1 MKRLFLL
8 FATCAISASVMA
20 QEQSKQEA
28 ADSVATTPRYQP
40 QNLYAS
46 SEKLEDVVATGVA
59 TGLVLNPNHRNSKYR
74 LYGTENIWT
83 FLKLDTCTG
92 RIWQVQ
98 YAINDD
104 NRMQTQIVSVRL
116 DWTEDWSDLTN
127 MGRFELYPTKN
138 MYNFLLIDK
147 QSGRIWQIQWST
159 NPDNRGVIAE
169 IQ

>member
-8 FATCAISASVMA
+8 FATFAISASVMA
-20 QEQSKQEA
+20 QEQSKQET

-40 QNLYAS
+40 KNLYAS

-59 TGLVLNPNHRNSKYR
+59 TGFVLNPNQRNSKYK

-147 QSGRIWQIQWST
+147 KSGRIWQIQWST

>member
-40 QNLYAS
+40 KNLYAS

-59 TGLVLNPNHRNSKYR
+59 TGLVLNPNQRNSKYK

>member
-20 QEQSKQEA
+20 QEQSKQET

-40 QNLYAS
+40 KNLYAS

-59 TGLVLNPNHRNSKYR
+59 TGFVLNPNQRNSKYK

-147 QSGRIWQIQWST
+147 KSGRIWQIQWST

>member
-20 QEQSKQEA
+20 QEQSKQET
-28 ADSVATTPRYQP
+28 ADAVATTPRYQP
-40 QNLYAS
+40 KNLYAS

-59 TGLVLNPNHRNSKYR
+59 TGLVLNPNQRNSKYK

-147 QSGRIWQIQWST
+147 KSGRIWQIQWST

>member
-20 QEQSKQEA
+20 QEQSKQET

-40 QNLYAS
+40 KNLYAS

-59 TGLVLNPNHRNSKYR
+59 TGLVLNPNQRNSKYK
-74 LYGTENIWT
+74 LYGTENIGT

>member
-20 QEQSKQEA
+20 QEQSKQET

-40 QNLYAS
+40 KNLYAS

-59 TGLVLNPNHRNSKYR
+59 TGFVLNPNQRNSKYK

>member
-20 QEQSKQEA
+20 QEQSKQET

-40 QNLYAS
+40 KNLYAS

-59 TGLVLNPNHRNSKYR
+59 TGLVLNPNQRNSKYK